1 MKRYKLLNMIIWKND
16 YGRDVIFR
24 EFGGT
29 SRFVDVTREKDP
41 EKLEFELKNEEH
53 DSGESTKLDEE
64 V

>member
-1 MKRYKLLNMIIWKND
+1 MIIWKND